1 MSEAKLREFA
11 ALVARWSAKI
21 NLVSKSD
28 IPHLWARHIQD
39 SLAILPYIP
48 PNIPFAIDIG
58 SGAGFPGMVLAI
70 ATGIPFT
77 LIESDKRKA
86 AFLMDAA
93 RELHAPVKVLSLR
106 IEEAKTAP
114 AMLLTARALAPLD
127 KLLGLAA
134 PLLAPG
140 GICLFPKGKNH
151 EVELAQAAALW
162 HMEVERCKNP
172 LDDQA
177 CILKVS
183 NLRHVGHPG

>member
-1 MSEAKLREFA
+1 MSETRLRQFA

-28 IPHLWARHIQD
+28 IAHLWERHIQD
-39 SLAILPYIP
+39 SLAIVPYIP
-48 PNIPFAIDIG
+48 ENIPFAIDIG

-93 RELHAPVKVLSLR
+93 RELKAPVKVLSLR
-106 IEEAKTAP
+106 IEDAKTPP

-140 GICLFPKGKNH
+140 GICLFPKGRNH
-151 EVELAQAAALW
+151 ELELAPASALW

-183 NLRHVGHPG
+183 NLRHVGLPG

>member
-28 IPHLWARHIQD
+28 IAHLWERHVQD
-39 SLAILPYIP
+39 SLALVPYMP
-48 PNIPFAIDIG
+48 PDIPFAIDIG

-70 ATGIPFT
+70 ATGVPFT

-93 RELHAPVKVLSLR
+93 RTLGAPVKVLATR
-106 IEEAKTAP
+106 IEDAKTPP

-127 KLLGLAA
+127 KLLSLAA

-151 EVELAQAAALW
+151 EVELAPASALW

-172 LDDQA
+172 LNDQA

-183 NLRHVGHPG
+183 NLRHVGLPG